1 MTICADSVAKK
12 HTANQIVPGK
22 ARVTWTALASV
33 VPARPGVR
41 TDAQYSL
48 ETRFKNGKGASPE
61 ELLAAAHAG
70 CFTMAVASSLQAS
83 GYPPIELNTEA
94 TITQEGDG
102 TGYRIAGS
110 ALSLHARVRNV
121 TRQAFETIAWEAAN
135 NCSISRVLRTQIRL
149 DVKLL

>member
-1 MTICADSVAKK
+1 MTICVDSVATIP
-12 HTANQIVPGK
+12 TANQIVPGK
-22 ARVTWTALASV
+22 ARVTWTALARV

-41 TDAQYSL
+41 TDTQYSL

-70 CFTMAVASSLQAS
+70 CFTLALASSLQAS
-83 GYPPIELNTEA
+83 GYPPTELNTEA

-102 TGYRIAGS
+102 TGYRIACAS
-110 ALSLHARVRNV
+110 LSLHAKVQNV
-121 TRQAFETIAWEAAN
+121 TRQTFETIAWEAAN
-135 NCSISRVLRTQIRL
+135 NCSISRILRTQIKL